1 MGEFLKPLLGALRAA
16 VMLIGHLIVAGVI
29 LAVIRGIEYAIH
41 ALWPGNDPL
50 LFDQFPLRYL
60 FHAMDVGVI
69 VLFIVFG
76 LVQAGKAFRE
86 P

>member
-1 MGEFLKPLLGALRAA
+1 MGEFFRPLLGAFRAA
-16 VMLIGHLIVAGVI
+16 LMLGCHLVVAAII
-29 LAVIRGIEYAIH
+29 LAVIRGIEYIIH
-41 ALWPGNDPL
+41 VLWADNDPL

-69 VLFIVFG
+69 VLFIIFG
-76 LVQAGKAFRE
+76 LINAAKAFRE